1 MYQRTDGEGT
11 ATRPRADARRWR
23 SGTFADFFQGMYERI
38 GIVREGKQP
47 PDKRTPLTPKQCK
60 EVLLQGI
67 DITVQRS
74 PVRAYSD
81 AEYTAQGVRMTEDL
95 TDRDLII
102 GVKEVP
108 LEMLMAEKS
117 YLIFSH
123 TIKKQPHNR
132 KLLRT
137 VLDRRITLID
147 HELLTDTKGERVL
160 AFGRWA
166 GVVGAYNALRAW
178 EATKGGSSLRPAYLC
193 HDRAE
198 MELHLG
204 NYKLP
209 QDLRIVLT
217 GGGRVG
223 KGAMELLERAGLRRV
238 SPAEFLKGDNTAPVY
253 TMLGS
258 EDLYHRLDGA
268 PFDKGAFHRDPSGH
282 RADMLP
288 FARTAHIYIACHFW
302 DPRGPKILSADDLRS
317 PGLTLKVIADVSCDI
332 GGPIDSTLRAST
344 ISDPFFGYDPTS
356 ASECP
361 VGAAGSITV
370 MSVDNLPCELPR
382 DASKS
387 FGRDLMDRVLPH
399 LVGND
404 AEGMIDRATI
414 AKGGALTARYAY
426 LQDYADGK
434 D

>member
-1 MYQRTDGEGT
+1 MYKK
-11 ATRPRADARRWR
+11 
-23 SGTFADFFQGMYERI
+23 I
-38 GIVREGKQP
+38 GIVREGKEP
-47 PDKRTPLTPKQCK
+47 PDRRTPLTPKQCR
-60 EVLLQGI
+60 EVLLKGI

-74 PVRAYSD
+74 PVRAFTD
-81 AEYTAQGVRMTEDL
+81 AEYTAQDVRMTEDL
-95 TDRDLII
+95 TDRDLLI

-108 LEMLMAEKS
+108 HDMLMAEKA

-147 HELLTDTKGERVL
+147 HELLTDTKGDRVL

-166 GVVGAYNALRAW
+166 GVVGAYNAFRAW
-178 EATKGGSSLRPAYLC
+178 EVSHGQPTLRPAHLC

-198 MELHLG
+198 MELHLL
-204 NYKLP
+204 NYNLP

-223 KGAMELLERAGLRRV
+223 KGAMEVLDRIGVKRV
-238 SPAEFLKGDNTAPVY
+238 DPSTFLQQNNASPVY

-258 EDLYHRLDGA
+258 ADLYRRDDGQ
-268 PFDKGAFHRDPSGH
+268 PFDKDAFHKDPSGH
-282 RADMLP
+282 HADFAP
-288 FARTAHIYIACHFW
+288 FAKAAHIYIACHFW
-302 DPRGPKILSADDLRS
+302 DPRGPKILDAPLLKEPDL
-317 PGLTLKVIADVSCDI
+317 GLKVVADLSCDI

-344 ISDPFFGYDPTS
+344 IADPFFGYDPRTG
-356 ASECP
+356 AECP
-361 VGAAGSITV
+361 TGTPGSVTV

-399 LVGND
+399 LIGEDV
-404 AEGMIDRATI
+404 EGMIDRATI
-414 AKGGALTARYAY
+414 ARNGRLTERYAY
-426 LQDYADGK
+426 LSDYAAAVI
-434 D
+434 